1 MAQVKHLN
9 TQGVDLCF
17 LAYILLKKQLFQF
30 GQTLY
35 LVKTLM
41 ADLVLT
47 QVVISYVTICIL
59 LHVFH
64 IF

>member
-41 ADLVLT
+41 ADLVLAMLPSAFCYMYSIYFET
-47 QVVISYVTICIL
+47 NNE
-59 LHVFH
+59 
-64 IF
+64 